1 MIGRRAAVA
10 CLVLACAGCAE
21 SRGQAAAPTHPTGAA
36 TPARSTT
43 IASTAAASTTTAW
56 TAAASTTTT
65 TTTASTATSVPVEF
79 ASEIREV
86 DTALAARMSAS
97 WRPGCPVPLEQLREV
112 LVGYFGA
119 DGEAHRGELVVHQ
132 AVADD
137 VVAVFRALFDA
148 RFPIAQMRP
157 VDAFGGDDLASVRA
171 NNTSAFNC
179 RPVYGSTGGSWSRHA
194 FGTAID
200 LNPLQNPYVLH
211 GEVVPAEA
219 IRWVDRSLGE
229 PGMIAPDSIAVRAF
243 AAIGWRWGGEWTN
256 PDYQHFDLDPAT
268 IARR

>member
-21 SRGQAAAPTHPTGAA
+21 PRGQAAAPTHPTGAA
-36 TPARSTT
+36 TPPPSTT
-43 IASTAAASTTTAW
+43 IASTTTAS

-65 TTTASTATSVPVEF
+65 TTSAATSVPVEF
-79 ASEIREV
+79 ASEVREIGG
-86 DTALAARMSAS
+86 ALAARMSAS
-97 WRPGCPVPLEQLREV
+97 WHPGCPVPLEQLREV
-112 LVGYFGA
+112 RVGYVGA
-119 DGEAHRGELVVHQ
+119 DGEAHEGELVVHQ

-148 RFPIAQMRP
+148 RFPIAQMHP

-179 RPVYGSTGGSWSRHA
+179 RAVYGSTGGSWSRHA

-211 GEVVPAEA
+211 REVVPAEA

>member
-21 SRGQAAAPTHPTGAA
+21 PRGQAAAPTHPTGAA
-36 TPARSTT
+36 PPARSTT

-137 VVAVFRALFDA
+137 VKLNIQVE
-148 RFPIAQMRP
+148 
-157 VDAFGGDDLASVRA
+157 AFKD
-171 NNTSAFNC
+171 
-179 RPVYGSTGGSWSRHA
+179 
-194 FGTAID
+194 
-200 LNPLQNPYVLH
+200 
-211 GEVVPAEA
+211 
-219 IRWVDRSLGE
+219 
-229 PGMIAPDSIAVRAF
+229 
-243 AAIGWRWGGEWTN
+243 
-256 PDYQHFDLDPAT
+256 
-268 IARR
+268 